1 MLHDEVETSEG
12 SYERTGDGEHDDHRE
27 YQHHSRIMFSEPEEE
42 QFTFF
47 LQFATLRMTHFRYQS
62 LYLVQPIE
70 QPYTDKMVFIYNL
83 HNFFLASYLDIS
95 HHP

>member
-47 LQFATLRMTHFRYQS
+47 LYMTFLINHREIRERDFS
-62 LYLVQPIE
+62 
-70 QPYTDKMVFIYNL
+70 YNL
-83 HNFFLASYLDIS
+83 R
-95 HHP
+95 PEE